1 MSHVIYADNAATT
14 KLDMD
19 AFEAMRPYLLD
30 QYANAS
36 QPYSFAR
43 QAKKALQESRDQIA
57 ACINADPDEI
67 YFTSGGTES
76 DNWAIKG
83 SIKRGDPFAVITSEF
98 EHHAILRACARIE
111 ALGYPVTYLHPN
123 RDGFITP
130 DNLEAAISDH
140 IKLVSIMLVNN
151 EIGTIQPIKELCN
164 IAHKHGAIF
173 HSDGVQAFGHI
184 PVDVK
189 ALDVDMMSCSAHKFN
204 GPKGIGFLFI
214 KKGTNISAYADGGT
228 QEFGLRAG
236 TENVAAIVGM
246 SAALR
251 NNVAHLDDYQSRI
264 LSVEQA
270 LIDRLNSARINYR
283 HNGAEPRVPGNIS
296 LSFPNLDGEA
306 VLHRLDLMGI
316 MVSTGSACDS
326 KSTHISHVLHAIDV
340 DELYAKG
347 TIRISLGKD
356 NTMDE
361 AEKVA
366 GAIIRIASKNGRV

>member
-43 QAKKALQESRDQIA
+43 QAKKALQESRAQIA
-57 ACINADPDEI
+57 ACINAEPEEI

-83 SIKRGDPFAVITSEF
+83 SVEYGDHRAVITSEF
-98 EHHAILRACARIE
+98 EHHAILRACAKIE
-111 ALGYPVTYLHPN
+111 TLGYPVVYLRPN
-123 RDGFITP
+123 KEGFITP
-130 DNLEAAISDH
+130 DNLETTISDQT
-140 IKLVSIMLVNN
+140 KLVSIMMVNN

-164 IAHKHGAIF
+164 VAHNHGAVF
-173 HSDGVQAFGHI
+173 HTDAVQALGHI

-189 ALDVDMMSCSAHKFN
+189 ALGIDMMSCSAHKFN
-204 GPKGIGFLFI
+204 GPKGVGFLFI
-214 KKGTNISAYADGGT
+214 KKGTNLSTYADGGA

-236 TENVAAIVGM
+236 TENVASIVGM
-246 SAALR
+246 SVALQK
-251 NNVAHLDDYQSRI
+251 NVARLSDFQSRL
-264 LSVEQA
+264 LSLEQV
-270 LIDRLNSARINYR
+270 LTDKLNSAAINYR
-283 HNGAEPRVPGNIS
+283 RNGTTPRVPGNLS
-296 LSFPNLDGEA
+296 LSFPYADGEA
-306 VLHRLDLMGI
+306 ILHRLDLMGI

-326 KSTHISHVLHAIDV
+326 KNTQISHVLHAINA

-347 TIRISLGKD
+347 TVRISLGKD
-356 NTMDE
+356 NTVNE
-361 AEKVA
+361 AEKIA
-366 GAIIRIASKNGRV
+366 DAIIKIVSQKR